1 MVRPRRFRPESPDE
15 LERRSV
21 SASTPSAPAPRAE
34 LLHVVMLSDAPDL
47 RATNVL

>member
-1 MVRPRRFRPESPDE
+1 MRPDE
-15 LERRSV
+15 LERRLQSV
-21 SASTPSAPAPRAE
+21 LTRSGRPPRAE